1 MDFKRNCF
9 DNLFKA
15 VCTLVKK
22 SREKHMVMKAKDN
35 KRVIQRNEVLRIWEN
50 HLKIHLNA
58 KYSCPGSALNFL
70 LKASSNVEAEWM
82 TITTH

>member
-50 HLKIHLNA
+50 QFKIHLNA

-70 LKASSNVEAEWM
+70 LKALSNVEAEWM

>member
-1 MDFKRNCF
+1 
-9 DNLFKA
+9 
-15 VCTLVKK
+15 
-22 SREKHMVMKAKDN
+22 MVMKAKDN

-50 HLKIHLNA
+50 QFKIHLNA

>member
-22 SREKHMVMKAKDN
+22 SREKHMVMEAKDN
-35 KRVIQRNEVLRIWEN
+35 KRVIQRNEVVRIWEN
-50 HLKIHLNA
+50 QFKIHLNA
-58 KYSCPGSALNFL
+58 KCSCPGSALNFL

>member
-22 SREKHMVMKAKDN
+22 SREKHMVMEAKDN

-50 HLKIHLNA
+50 QFKIHLNA